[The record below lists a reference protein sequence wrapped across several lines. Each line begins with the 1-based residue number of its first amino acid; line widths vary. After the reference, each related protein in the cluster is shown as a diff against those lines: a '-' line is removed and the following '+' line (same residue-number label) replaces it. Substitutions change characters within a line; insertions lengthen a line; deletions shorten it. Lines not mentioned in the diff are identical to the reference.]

1 VTVIDDLVARLSSD
15 DEDER
20 RAAVEALDDLDDPR
34 TIEPLARVLLD
45 GGEDEFVRR
54 AALLALG
61 DFGAETRALIE
72 EAAADDRSAVLRD
85 EARLLLRD
93 S

>member
-1 VTVIDDLVARLSSD
+1 MIDDLVSQLRSE

-34 TIEPLARVLLD
+34 TIEPLARVLRD
-45 GGEDEFVRR
+45 QEEDEFVRR

-61 DFGAETRALIE
+61 DFGEATRGLVE
-72 EAAADDRSAVLRD
+72 EAAGDRSSVLRD
-85 EARLLLRD
+85 EARLLLRRR
-93 S
+93 